1 MGSALLSQAIGQ
13 ALPGSTL
20 LYRLSWMEQVGGDWR
35 SVGGCDSIWRPLT
48 SPYSLLLPLT
58 PSYLLLH
65 IHSGIV
71 LRAPQRPS
79 VSLSTAFVLSCVVL
93 SRADLSLRT
102 PGTENLTCS
111 SCHSRRRVPSDSSP
125 NSWSTNRTST
135 PSSPIL
141 AIQLVGL

>member
-58 PSYLLLH
+58 PSYSLLPPSTH
-65 IHSGIV
+65 TQRHC
-71 LRAPQRPS
+71 PQS
-79 VSLSTAFVLSCVVL
+79 SSEALSLPQYGLCVVL
-93 SRADLSLRT
+93 CR
-102 PGTENLTCS
+102 P
-111 SCHSRRRVPSDSSP
+111 
-125 NSWSTNRTST
+125 
-135 PSSPIL
+135 
-141 AIQLVGL
+141 